1 MSFLSSNN
9 GEVVSARITKKGRK
23 AIASGSFNIA
33 YFQIGDS
40 EFDYA
45 GSLSILTG
53 SVYTLTGAI
62 DTHQYV
68 LSPFDGDNAVK
79 YPFNLDSNTT
89 TTYGI
94 PVLNPDYTTTNLRN
108 LMGPAGHVS
117 NYLDLT
123 GTTIQTHKESVLLSS
138 ISGNTLSVATGSLFA
153 ADEFITLALKPTS
166 GTTNVITGNTT
177 SLTYKILSKSS
188 NTLTL
193 DRNLPNLTSLTGTP
207 INGVVFN
214 NLYDN
219 EYNVT
224 DIEPGC
230 LPTPISSTSQLNS
243 WTLNTIWTTRPIGAK
258 TSNEDINGYT
268 SNRYASVKNFLG
280 YTTSSG
286 QTFQNL
292 SGSAT
297 STGFTSTL
305 IGTSFKNCKGDI
317 IEVSPEEQRSIA
329 ILHYSELGDL
339 IYDPERFFKYD
350 DFISHLTTT
359 GNTITDDDKTDND
372 YFEIYIPYIYY
383 HRVTG
388 TTGTTVSGAKFS
400 MDTTDYYIKPWKFID
415 ISGITNTLIEQNI
428 NLKYRYLID
437 MNNNRVGKVFVN
449 HKVIVF
455 DDQELVAILDYRS
468 NRKYTLPAPKL
479 KLLATGDLAENSL
492 INTTGQTLWVT
503 YAIANEDGSTLNALP
518 CNYYSKIT
526 GTTTPSNVILNFDSS
541 EFQYMVTGNSLNNIV
556 SGFLGKKILL
566 LMQLTNGT
574 TLPSASSWKF
584 SDYTNKITGSTY
596 SGTTYIQRNDL
607 TSSTYVINKTI
618 YDSATIFDLDS
629 HMSGVTTNYL
639 GTNSA
644 TGFTT
649 TSLQYGQFG
658 DVQPFPG
665 SIKLVRGSDIEE
677 FNFLVNL
684 PNGKFEKS
692 QNPTYTTGKDVY
704 MTEIA
709 LLDNTKNALVVAKT
723 PTPIKRTGAQV
734 ISVRLDF

>member
-40 EFDYA
+40 EFDYT

-53 SVYTLTGAI
+53 SA
-62 DTHQYV
+62 THQHV

-79 YPFNLDSNTT
+79 YPFSLDSNTT
-89 TTYGI
+89 TTYGV
-94 PVLNPDYTTTNLRN
+94 PVLNPNYTSTNLRN

-117 NYLDLT
+117 DYLGLT
-123 GTTIQTHKESVLLSS
+123 GTTIQTHKESVTLSS
-138 ISGNTLSVATGSLFA
+138 ISGNTLSVATGSLFTA
-153 ADEFITLALKPTS
+153 NEFITLALKPTS

-177 SLTYKILSKSS
+177 SLTYKIISKSG

-193 DRNLPNLTSLTGTP
+193 DRNLPNLTSLTG
-207 INGVVFN
+207 NGTVFN
-214 NLYDN
+214 NLYDE
-219 EYNVT
+219 EYEIPNPNPEC
-224 DIEPGC
+224 I
-230 LPTPISSTSQLNS
+230 PTPISSTSQLNS
-243 WTLNTIWTTRPIGAK
+243 WTLNTIWTTKPIGADVGG
-258 TSNEDINGYT
+258 TNEDLNGYT
-268 SNRYASVKNFLG
+268 NNRYASVKNFLG
-280 YTTSSG
+280 YTTSEG

-317 IEVSPEEQRSIA
+317 IQVSPEEQRSIA
-329 ILHYSELGDL
+329 VLHYSELGDL

-359 GNTITDDDKTDND
+359 GNTITDDDKTDTE

-388 TTGTTVSGAKFS
+388 TTASGAIFR
-400 MDTTDYYIKPWKFID
+400 MDTTDYYVKSV
-415 ISGITNTLIEQNI
+415 SGITESTFNV
-428 NLKYRYLID
+428 KFRYLVD
-437 MNNNRVGKVFVN
+437 MNSNRVGKVFVN

-492 INTTGQTLWVT
+492 ISNTGQTLWVT
-503 YAIANEDGSTLNALP
+503 YAIANENGSTLNALP

-526 GTTTPSNVILNFDSS
+526 GTTTPSNVILNFDLS
-541 EFQYMVTGNSLNNIV
+541 EFQYMVADGSNLKQ
-556 SGFLGKKILL
+556 GFLGKKMLM
-566 LMQLTNGT
+566 LMQLTTGT
-574 TLPSASSWKF
+574 TLPSASSWKS
-584 SDYTNKITGSTY
+584 SDYTTLLGYNGSTY
-596 SGTTYIQRNDL
+596 IQPSGL
-607 TSSTYVINKTI
+607 TSYTYTINKTI
-618 YDSATIFDLDS
+618 YDSATTFDLDS

-639 GTNSA
+639 GTYSA
-644 TGFTT
+644 TDFTT
-649 TSLQYGQFG
+649 TTPQFG
-658 DVQPFPG
+658 DAQPFPG
-665 SIKLVRGSDIEE
+665 SVKIVRGSDIEE

-684 PNGKFEKS
+684 PIGKFNVS

>member
-1 MSFLSSNN
+1 
-9 GEVVSARITKKGRK
+9 VVSAKITKKGRK

-40 EFDYA
+40 EFDYT

-177 SLTYKILSKSS
+177 SLTYKILSKSG

-193 DRNLPNLTSLTGTP
+193 DRNLPNLTSLTGAP

-359 GNTITDDDKTDND
+359 GNTITDDVKTDND
-372 YFEIYIPYIYY
+372 YFEIYIPYIFY
-383 HRVTG
+383 HRDHRLTG
-388 TTGTTVSGAKFS
+388 TTTSGAIFR
-400 MDTTDYYIKPWKFID
+400 MDTTDYYVKSTTGVTESTFNVKF
-415 ISGITNTLIEQNI
+415 
-428 NLKYRYLID
+428 RYLID
-437 MNNNRVGKVFVN
+437 ANNNRVGKVFVN

-479 KLLATGDLAENSL
+479 RLIGTGDLPENSL
-492 INTTGQTLWVT
+492 LSSTGQTLWVT
-503 YAIANEDGSTLNALP
+503 YAIANEIGSTLNALP

-526 GTTTPSNVILNFDSS
+526 GTTTASSVTLNFDSS
-541 EFQYMVTGNSLNNIV
+541 EFSYMVTGNSLNNIV
-556 SGFLGKKILL
+556 SGFLGKKIFL
-566 LMQLTNGT
+566 LMQLTTGT
-574 TLPSASSWKF
+574 SLPSANSWKYA
-584 SDYTNKITGSTY
+584 DYTNKIASGIY
-596 SGTTYIQRNDL
+596 NGTTYIQPSDL
-607 TSSTYVINKTI
+607 TSYTYVIDYAT
-618 YDSATIFDLDS
+618 YQSATTFDLDS
-629 HMSGVTTNYL
+629 HMTGLTSNYL
-639 GTNSA
+639 GTYSA
-644 TGFTT
+644 TDFVTT
-649 TSLQYGQFG
+649 TPQFG
-658 DVQPFPG
+658 DEQPFPG
-665 SIKLVRGSDIEE
+665 SIRLVRGSDIEE
-677 FNFLVNL
+677 FNFLINL
-684 PNGKFEKS
+684 PNGKFETS
-692 QNPTYTTGKDVY
+692 QNPTYPKSGTLPPKY
-704 MTEIA
+704 ITEIA
-709 LLDNTKNALVVAKT
+709 LLDVNKNALVVAKT

-734 ISVRLDF
+734 FSVRLDF

>member
-40 EFDYA
+40 EFDYT

-53 SVYTLTGAI
+53 SA
-62 DTHQYV
+62 THQHV

-79 YPFNLDSNTT
+79 YPFSLDSNTT
-89 TTYGI
+89 TTYGV
-94 PVLNPDYTTTNLRN
+94 PVLNPNYTSTNLRN

-117 NYLDLT
+117 DYLGLT
-123 GTTIQTHKESVLLSS
+123 GTTIQTHKESVTLSS
-138 ISGNTLSVATGSLFA
+138 ISGNTLSVATGSLFTA
-153 ADEFITLALKPTS
+153 NEFITLALKPTS

-177 SLTYKILSKSS
+177 SLTYKIISKSG

-193 DRNLPNLTSLTGTP
+193 DRNLPNLTSLTG
-207 INGVVFN
+207 NGTVFN
-214 NLYDN
+214 NLYDE
-219 EYNVT
+219 EYEMPNPNPEC
-224 DIEPGC
+224 I
-230 LPTPISSTSQLNS
+230 PTPISSTSQLNS
-243 WTLNTIWTTRPIGAK
+243 WTLNTIWTTKPIGADVGG
-258 TSNEDINGYT
+258 TNEDLNGYT
-268 SNRYASVKNFLG
+268 NNRYASVKNFLG
-280 YTTSSG
+280 YTTSEG

-292 SGSAT
+292 TGSAT

-317 IEVSPEEQRSIA
+317 IQVSPEEQRSIA
-329 ILHYSELGDL
+329 VLHYSELGDL

-359 GNTITDDDKTDND
+359 GNTITDDDKTDTE

-388 TTGTTVSGAKFS
+388 TTASGAIFR
-400 MDTTDYYIKPWKFID
+400 MDTTDYYVKSV
-415 ISGITNTLIEQNI
+415 SGITESTFNV
-428 NLKYRYLID
+428 KFRYLVD
-437 MNNNRVGKVFVN
+437 MNSNRVGKVFVN

-492 INTTGQTLWVT
+492 ISNTGQTLWVT
-503 YAIANEDGSTLNALP
+503 YAIANENGSTLNALP

-526 GTTTPSNVILNFDSS
+526 GTTTPSNVILNFDLS
-541 EFQYMVTGNSLNNIV
+541 EFQYMVADISNLKQ
-556 SGFLGKKILL
+556 GFLGKKMLM
-566 LMQLTNGT
+566 LMQLTTGT
-574 TLPSASSWKF
+574 TLPSASSWKS
-584 SDYTNKITGSTY
+584 SDYTTALGYNGSTY
-596 SGTTYIQRNDL
+596 IQPSGL
-607 TSSTYVINKTI
+607 TSYTYTINKTI
-618 YDSATIFDLDS
+618 YDSATTFDLDS

-639 GTNSA
+639 GTYSA
-644 TGFTT
+644 TDFTT
-649 TSLQYGQFG
+649 TTPQFG
-658 DVQPFPG
+658 DAQPFPG
-665 SIKLVRGSDIEE
+665 SVKLVRGSDIEE

-684 PNGKFEKS
+684 PIGKFNVS